1 MKEKKHFLPDR
12 LAVYGGLGL
21 LLVLGLC
28 ALLLRQ
34 DFSAWER
41 RSLTGLPQN
50 LSLENWTLNEDLED
64 ELSDQVPGRR
74 YLVNLYAEA
83 QVLTGRAQQ
92 LEAWP
97 QGDSFL
103 EPPVS
108 GSAEQAKRRVSQMK
122 ELAGEIPCLFL
133 VAPSGGILRMNG
145 MPALVRNVYAEEEE
159 LYEAVTQD
167 ERFVPVSLFFSAKL
181 SSEPPLP
188 DQLYYRTDHHW
199 TLDGAYRAYRAFCKK
214 AGLEPASL
222 SDFTLTEYQPFL
234 GTTYS
239 RSGLPFAKADTIRCA
254 EPAWPV
260 QLFVPAEGIETDHL
274 IFPEE
279 AQTYD
284 GYAVYL
290 KGNHG
295 LLEIRSPEAETGETL
310 VVFKDSFA
318 NCFLPFLTKHYA
330 RIIAADARYME
341 GSFRDVLESAGAD
354 RILYLYSLDS
364 LVNDTAITRKLR

>member
-28 ALLLRQ
+28 ALLVRQ

-97 QGDSFL
+97 VKDSFV

-108 GSAEQAKRRVSQMK
+108 GSADQAKRRVAQMK

-133 VAPSGGILRMNG
+133 VPPSGGIRRMNG

-159 LYEAVTQD
+159 LYKTVTQD
-167 ERFVPVSLFFSAKL
+167 ECFVPVSLFFSAML

-188 DQLYYRTDHHW
+188 DQLDYRTDHHG
-199 TLDGAYRAYRAFCKK
+199 DG
-214 AGLEPASL
+214 G
-222 SDFTLTEYQPFL
+222 
-234 GTTYS
+234 
-239 RSGLPFAKADTIRCA
+239 
-254 EPAWPV
+254 
-260 QLFVPAEGIETDHL
+260 
-274 IFPEE
+274 
-279 AQTYD
+279 
-284 GYAVYL
+284 
-290 KGNHG
+290 
-295 LLEIRSPEAETGETL
+295 
-310 VVFKDSFA
+310 
-318 NCFLPFLTKHYA
+318 
-330 RIIAADARYME
+330 
-341 GSFRDVLESAGAD
+341 
-354 RILYLYSLDS
+354 
-364 LVNDTAITRKLR
+364 